1 MNTGEG
7 LMHGISDVQREIA
20 QSRLTRRGFA
30 NMGLQSA
37 GTRLLPPISGLMWAL
52 LLICAGA
59 AFGGPIAAGAK
70 KNMAGA
76 PAQRTVETAENQGVL
91 PVDRRLFPYYPSLL
105 RYTPSK
111 AVFTA
116 PEMCWGC
123 HQQQYQDWRGS
134 MHAMAYRDPIYQAE
148 LNKAVTAIGH
158 DNARNC
164 DGCHSPAGVV
174 TGEIKG
180 AGLKG
185 LGAVAIAGVSCD
197 ICHSVS
203 GVSHQ
208 ETPSRNPENASLI
221 LSPGRDTKKGPVL
234 IKRGPF
240 PPSKGCGGGFHECV
254 ESPLHL
260 KSELCA
266 SCHQSTHF
274 EAHSP
279 LGSTYT
285 EWKGSPYAQKGIQCQ
300 DCHMVDIATFRRT
313 ADSFTRPRREEYRH
327 YFNGPN
333 FLLYSLGEAAARMV
347 GDQDLASS
355 FRNQYEMAVER
366 LRSCA
371 DLEIFALYQKG
382 RLAELKVRV
391 RNIRAGHNL
400 PTHLTNIR
408 EMWLEVTAR
417 DANGKVLMAN
427 GRIDE
432 QGKLGPDT
440 RMFGSEGQ
448 DVHQQPAVDPWAVRS
463 LARVD
468 SIPPLG
474 FRDVYY
480 GIPDSE
486 PSGALSF
493 EVRLRYR
500 QASQELA
507 ETILA
512 TLPADI
518 DLAAVYGLKEV
529 PRMPVVD
536 MFAKTAVFA
545 TRR

>member
-1 MNTGEG
+1 M
-7 LMHGISDVQREIA
+7 IRQ
-20 QSRLTRRGFA
+20 
-30 NMGLQSA
+30 
-37 GTRLLPPISGLMWAL
+37 AL
-52 LLICAGA
+52 LLWTVLLTCAGA
-59 AFGGPIAAGAK
+59 AFSGSAGAEAE
-70 KNMAGA
+70 AGA
-76 PAQRTVETAENQGVL
+76 AAALTGETAGNQDVF
-91 PVDRRLFPYYPSLL
+91 PVDRRLYPYYPTLL

-111 AVFTA
+111 AAFTA

-134 MHAMAYRDPIYQAE
+134 MHAMAFRDPVYQGE
-148 LNKAVTAIGH
+148 LNKAVEAIGH

-164 DGCHSPAGVV
+164 EGCHSPAGVV
-174 TGEIKG
+174 TREIKG

-185 LGAVAIAGVSCD
+185 LGPVAIAGVSCD

-208 ETPSRNPENASLI
+208 ETPTRNPENASLI
-221 LSPGRDTKKGPVL
+221 LSPGRDTNEGPVL
-234 IKRGPF
+234 TKRGPF
-240 PPSKGCGGGFHECV
+240 PPSEGCGGGFHECV

-279 LGSTYT
+279 LGSTYA
-285 EWKGSPYAQKGIQCQ
+285 EWKGSLYAQKGVACQ

-333 FLLYSLGEAAARMV
+333 FLLYSLGEAAAKTA
-347 GDQDLASS
+347 GDQELASS
-355 FRNQYEMAVER
+355 FRNQYEMAIER
-366 LRSCA
+366 LQSCA
-371 DLEIFALYQKG
+371 DLEIFPVYQQG
-382 RLAELKVRV
+382 RLAELKVRI

-408 EMWLEVTAR
+408 QMWLEVTAS
-417 DANGKVLMAN
+417 DENGKVLMVS

-432 QGKLGPDT
+432 QGKLEPDT

-448 DVHQQPAVDPWAVRS
+448 DAQRQPAVDPWAVRS
-463 LARVD
+463 LARID
-468 SIPPLG
+468 SIPSQG
-474 FRDVYY
+474 YRDVYY
-480 GIPDSE
+480 GIS
-486 PSGALSF
+486 PSDAGGALTF

-507 ETILA
+507 EDILA
-512 TLPADI
+512 ALPADI
-518 DLAAVYGLKEV
+518 DLKAVYGMTEI

-536 MFAKTAVFA
+536 MVGRKVSFA